1 MGFSIETSVS
11 AVTVFLQG
19 ALSFF
24 SPCVLPLVPLYVS
37 YLAGGA
43 AVVGEDGVRRYPRG
57 KIFLNTLFFVVG
69 ISFAFFLL
77 GLGLT
82 ALGEFFHNYQVWFA
96 RASGVII
103 LLFGLYQLGLGKR
116 TMLLEQEH
124 RLPFHLNKLA
134 MNPAV
139 ALVMGFTFSFAWTPC
154 VGPTLSSVLLMAS
167 SAESSAA
174 GFLLIGVYTL
184 GFVLPFLAVGLF
196 TGTVLDFFKS
206 HQNVVRYTVKIGA
219 VLLIVM
225 GILTLT
231 GATGGISADLAAGSG
246 TVQEEP
252 AGNSGEEA
260 APSGDSQEEH
270 SGADSQEI
278 PMVPAPDFTLTDQ
291 YGQTHTL
298 SDYQG
303 KTVFLNFWATWCGP
317 CKMEMPDIQALYE
330 DWDENAGELVVLGVA
345 GPNIGQEGSAE
356 DITAFLEENGYTY
369 PVVMDETGTL
379 FYQYGISAYPTTFMI
394 DTEGNV
400 FGYVQGAVSREVM
413 DDIVEQTR
421 AAQMIHPGRRGR
433 TFAVPAAFSRAAE
446 SACKKVVNLRQ
457 FVLESN
463 SYRGPLRRRGTPI
476 DRKRRGTPMA
486 HNDSFDEPRFEALYR
501 KLYPDLLRC
510 AEIALRTGG
519 SWYVSVAGRAE
530 EVVQELF
537 AFAWEHQADLWS
549 SASPTGWLYRV
560 LRYKVLELLKEDR
573 FWRKHLIRAAGEMP
587 ASPEDDFQQRAEI
600 TSILTP
606 EEYEILRKLYLEK
619 YTYEELA
626 REMGLKKSAL
636 AMRVKRSKERFVKQW
651 NRH

>member
-57 KIFLNTLFFVVG
+57 KIFLNTLFFVAG

-82 ALGEFFHNYQVWFA
+82 ALGAFFHDYQVWFA
-96 RASGVII
+96 RISGVII

-116 TMLLEQEH
+116 AMLLEQER
-124 RLPFHLNKLA
+124 RLPFRLYKLA

-196 TGTVLDFFKS
+196 TGAVLDFFKA

-231 GATGGISADLAAGSG
+231 GATNGLSADLAAG
-246 TVQEEP
+246 TTTQEEP
-252 AGNSGEEA
+252 AAPQDSAASGGAQQDGAAGSQAQGEGEE
-260 APSGDSQEEH
+260 
-270 SGADSQEI
+270 I
-278 PMVPAPDFTLTDQ
+278 PVVPAPDFTLTDQ
-291 YGQTHTL
+291 YGESHTL

-303 KTVFLNFWATWCGP
+303 QTVFLNFWATWCGP

-330 DWDENAGELVVLGVA
+330 AWDENAGDLVVLGVA
-345 GPNIGQEGSAE
+345 GPNIGREGSAE
-356 DITAFLEENGYTY
+356 DIAAFLEENDYTY
-369 PVVMDETGTL
+369 PVVMDDTGAL

-400 FGYVQGAVSREVM
+400 FGYVQGSLTREIM
-413 DDIVEQTR
+413 DDIIQQTMTG
-421 AAQMIHPGRRGR
+421 QRR
-433 TFAVPAAFSRAAE
+433 
-446 SACKKVVNLRQ
+446 
-457 FVLESN
+457 
-463 SYRGPLRRRGTPI
+463 
-476 DRKRRGTPMA
+476 
-486 HNDSFDEPRFEALYR
+486 
-501 KLYPDLLRC
+501 
-510 AEIALRTGG
+510 
-519 SWYVSVAGRAE
+519 
-530 EVVQELF
+530 
-537 AFAWEHQADLWS
+537 
-549 SASPTGWLYRV
+549 
-560 LRYKVLELLKEDR
+560 
-573 FWRKHLIRAAGEMP
+573 
-587 ASPEDDFQQRAEI
+587 
-600 TSILTP
+600 
-606 EEYEILRKLYLEK
+606 
-619 YTYEELA
+619 
-626 REMGLKKSAL
+626 
-636 AMRVKRSKERFVKQW
+636 
-651 NRH
+651 

>member
-57 KIFLNTLFFVVG
+57 KIFLNTLFFVAG

-82 ALGEFFHNYQVWFA
+82 ALGAFFHDYQVWFA
-96 RASGVII
+96 RISGVII

-196 TGTVLDFFKS
+196 TGAVLDFFKA
-206 HQNVVRYTVKIGA
+206 HQSVVRYTVKIGA

-231 GATGGISADLAAGSG
+231 GATNGLSADLAAVSG
-246 TVQEEP
+246 TTTQEESSAEQED
-252 AGNSGEEA
+252 AGGAQEESGE
-260 APSGDSQEEH
+260 
-270 SGADSQEI
+270 I
-278 PMVPAPDFTLTDQ
+278 PVIPAPDFTLTDQ
-291 YGQTHTL
+291 YGETHTL

-303 KTVFLNFWATWCGP
+303 QTVFLNFWATWCGP

-330 DWDENAGELVVLGVA
+330 EWDENAGDLVVLGVA
-345 GPNIGQEGSAE
+345 GPGIGQEGSAE
-356 DITAFLEENGYTY
+356 DIAAFLEENGYTY
-369 PVVMDETGTL
+369 PVVMDDTGML

-394 DTEGNV
+394 DPEGNV
-400 FGYVQGAVSREVM
+400 FGYVQGAVSREIM
-413 DDIVEQTR
+413 DDIVEQTMTG
-421 AAQMIHPGRRGR
+421 QRR
-433 TFAVPAAFSRAAE
+433 
-446 SACKKVVNLRQ
+446 
-457 FVLESN
+457 
-463 SYRGPLRRRGTPI
+463 
-476 DRKRRGTPMA
+476 
-486 HNDSFDEPRFEALYR
+486 
-501 KLYPDLLRC
+501 
-510 AEIALRTGG
+510 
-519 SWYVSVAGRAE
+519 
-530 EVVQELF
+530 
-537 AFAWEHQADLWS
+537 
-549 SASPTGWLYRV
+549 
-560 LRYKVLELLKEDR
+560 
-573 FWRKHLIRAAGEMP
+573 
-587 ASPEDDFQQRAEI
+587 
-600 TSILTP
+600 
-606 EEYEILRKLYLEK
+606 
-619 YTYEELA
+619 
-626 REMGLKKSAL
+626 
-636 AMRVKRSKERFVKQW
+636 
-651 NRH
+651 

>member
-57 KIFLNTLFFVVG
+57 KIFLNTLFFVAG

-82 ALGEFFHNYQVWFA
+82 ALGAFFHDYQVWFA
-96 RASGVII
+96 RISGVII

-116 TMLLEQEH
+116 AMLLEQER
-124 RLPFHLNKLA
+124 RLPFRLNKLA

-196 TGTVLDFFKS
+196 TGAVLDFFKA
-206 HQNVVRYTVKIGA
+206 HQSVVRYTVKIGA

-231 GATGGISADLAAGSG
+231 GATNGLSADLAAVSG
-246 TVQEEP
+246 TTTQEESSVEQED
-252 AGNSGEEA
+252 AGGAQEESGE
-260 APSGDSQEEH
+260 
-270 SGADSQEI
+270 I
-278 PMVPAPDFTLTDQ
+278 PVIPAPDFTLTDQ
-291 YGQTHTL
+291 YGETHTL

-303 KTVFLNFWATWCGP
+303 QTVFLNFWATWCGP

-330 DWDENAGELVVLGVA
+330 EWDENAGDLVVLGVA
-345 GPNIGQEGSAE
+345 GPGIGQEGSAE
-356 DITAFLEENGYTY
+356 DIAAFLEENGYTY
-369 PVVMDETGTL
+369 PVVMDDTGML

-394 DTEGNV
+394 DPEGNV
-400 FGYVQGAVSREVM
+400 FGYVQGAVSREIM
-413 DDIVEQTR
+413 DDIVEQTMTG
-421 AAQMIHPGRRGR
+421 QRR
-433 TFAVPAAFSRAAE
+433 
-446 SACKKVVNLRQ
+446 
-457 FVLESN
+457 
-463 SYRGPLRRRGTPI
+463 
-476 DRKRRGTPMA
+476 
-486 HNDSFDEPRFEALYR
+486 
-501 KLYPDLLRC
+501 
-510 AEIALRTGG
+510 
-519 SWYVSVAGRAE
+519 
-530 EVVQELF
+530 
-537 AFAWEHQADLWS
+537 
-549 SASPTGWLYRV
+549 
-560 LRYKVLELLKEDR
+560 
-573 FWRKHLIRAAGEMP
+573 
-587 ASPEDDFQQRAEI
+587 
-600 TSILTP
+600 
-606 EEYEILRKLYLEK
+606 
-619 YTYEELA
+619 
-626 REMGLKKSAL
+626 
-636 AMRVKRSKERFVKQW
+636 
-651 NRH
+651 

>member
-43 AVVGEDGVRRYPRG
+43 AVVDENGARRYPRG
-57 KIFLNTLFFVVG
+57 KIFLNTLFFVAG

-82 ALGEFFHNYQVWFA
+82 ALGDFFHDYQVWFA

-103 LLFGLYQLGLGKR
+103 LLFGLYQLGLGRR

-124 RLPFHLNKLA
+124 RLPFRLDKLA

-196 TGTVLDFFKS
+196 TGAVLDFFKA
-206 HQNVVRYTVKIGA
+206 HQSVVRYTVKIGA

-231 GATGGISADLAAGSG
+231 GATNGLSADLAAVSG
-246 TVQEEP
+246 TTTQQAD
-252 AGNSGEEA
+252 AGGAQGESGE
-260 APSGDSQEEH
+260 
-270 SGADSQEI
+270 I
-278 PMVPAPDFTLTDQ
+278 PVIPAPDFTLTDQ
-291 YGQTHTL
+291 YGETHTL

-303 KTVFLNFWATWCGP
+303 QTVFLNFWATWCGP

-330 DWDENAGELVVLGVA
+330 EWDENAGDLVVLGVA
-345 GPNIGQEGSAE
+345 GPGIGQEGSAE
-356 DITAFLEENGYTY
+356 DIAAFLEENGYTY
-369 PVVMDETGTL
+369 PVVMDDTGAL

-413 DDIVEQTR
+413 DDIIQQTMTG
-421 AAQMIHPGRRGR
+421 QRR
-433 TFAVPAAFSRAAE
+433 
-446 SACKKVVNLRQ
+446 
-457 FVLESN
+457 
-463 SYRGPLRRRGTPI
+463 
-476 DRKRRGTPMA
+476 
-486 HNDSFDEPRFEALYR
+486 
-501 KLYPDLLRC
+501 
-510 AEIALRTGG
+510 
-519 SWYVSVAGRAE
+519 
-530 EVVQELF
+530 
-537 AFAWEHQADLWS
+537 
-549 SASPTGWLYRV
+549 
-560 LRYKVLELLKEDR
+560 
-573 FWRKHLIRAAGEMP
+573 
-587 ASPEDDFQQRAEI
+587 
-600 TSILTP
+600 
-606 EEYEILRKLYLEK
+606 
-619 YTYEELA
+619 
-626 REMGLKKSAL
+626 
-636 AMRVKRSKERFVKQW
+636 
-651 NRH
+651 

>member
-57 KIFLNTLFFVVG
+57 KIFLNTLFFVAG

-82 ALGEFFHNYQVWFA
+82 ALGEFFHDYQVWFA

-124 RLPFHLNKLA
+124 RLPFRLDKLA

-196 TGTVLDFFKS
+196 TGAVLDFFKA
-206 HQNVVRYTVKIGA
+206 HQSVVRYTVKIGA

-231 GATGGISADLAAGSG
+231 GATNGLSADLAAVSG
-246 TVQEEP
+246 TTTQEESSAEQED
-252 AGNSGEEA
+252 AGGAQEESGE
-260 APSGDSQEEH
+260 
-270 SGADSQEI
+270 I
-278 PMVPAPDFTLTDQ
+278 PVIPAPDFTLTDQ
-291 YGQTHTL
+291 YGETHTL

-303 KTVFLNFWATWCGP
+303 QTVFLNFWATWCGP

-330 DWDENAGELVVLGVA
+330 EWDENAGDLVVLGVA
-345 GPNIGQEGSAE
+345 GPGIGREGSAE
-356 DITAFLEENGYTY
+356 DITAFLEANGYTY
-369 PVVMDETGTL
+369 PVVMDDTGTL

-394 DTEGNV
+394 DPEGNV
-400 FGYVQGAVSREVM
+400 FGYVQGAVSREIM
-413 DDIVEQTR
+413 DDIVEQTMTG
-421 AAQMIHPGRRGR
+421 QRR
-433 TFAVPAAFSRAAE
+433 
-446 SACKKVVNLRQ
+446 
-457 FVLESN
+457 
-463 SYRGPLRRRGTPI
+463 
-476 DRKRRGTPMA
+476 
-486 HNDSFDEPRFEALYR
+486 
-501 KLYPDLLRC
+501 
-510 AEIALRTGG
+510 
-519 SWYVSVAGRAE
+519 
-530 EVVQELF
+530 
-537 AFAWEHQADLWS
+537 
-549 SASPTGWLYRV
+549 
-560 LRYKVLELLKEDR
+560 
-573 FWRKHLIRAAGEMP
+573 
-587 ASPEDDFQQRAEI
+587 
-600 TSILTP
+600 
-606 EEYEILRKLYLEK
+606 
-619 YTYEELA
+619 
-626 REMGLKKSAL
+626 
-636 AMRVKRSKERFVKQW
+636 
-651 NRH
+651 

>member
-57 KIFLNTLFFVVG
+57 KIFLNTLFFVAG

-82 ALGEFFHNYQVWFA
+82 ALGAFFHDYQVWFA
-96 RASGVII
+96 RISGVII

-116 TMLLEQEH
+116 AMLLEQER
-124 RLPFHLNKLA
+124 RLPFRLDKLA

-196 TGTVLDFFKS
+196 TGAVLDFFKA
-206 HQNVVRYTVKIGA
+206 HQSVVRYTVKIGA

-231 GATGGISADLAAGSG
+231 GATNGLSADLAAVSG
-246 TVQEEP
+246 TTTQEESSVEQED
-252 AGNSGEEA
+252 AGGAQEESGE
-260 APSGDSQEEH
+260 
-270 SGADSQEI
+270 I
-278 PMVPAPDFTLTDQ
+278 PVIPAPDFTLTDQ
-291 YGQTHTL
+291 YGETHTL

-303 KTVFLNFWATWCGP
+303 QTVFLNFWATWCGP

-330 DWDENAGELVVLGVA
+330 EWDENAGDLVVLGVA
-345 GPNIGQEGSAE
+345 GPGIGREGSAE
-356 DITAFLEENGYTY
+356 DIAAFLEENGYTY
-369 PVVMDETGTL
+369 PVVMDDTGML

-394 DTEGNV
+394 DPEGNV
-400 FGYVQGAVSREVM
+400 FGYVQGAVSREIM
-413 DDIVEQTR
+413 DDIVEQTMTG
-421 AAQMIHPGRRGR
+421 QRR
-433 TFAVPAAFSRAAE
+433 
-446 SACKKVVNLRQ
+446 
-457 FVLESN
+457 
-463 SYRGPLRRRGTPI
+463 
-476 DRKRRGTPMA
+476 
-486 HNDSFDEPRFEALYR
+486 
-501 KLYPDLLRC
+501 
-510 AEIALRTGG
+510 
-519 SWYVSVAGRAE
+519 
-530 EVVQELF
+530 
-537 AFAWEHQADLWS
+537 
-549 SASPTGWLYRV
+549 
-560 LRYKVLELLKEDR
+560 
-573 FWRKHLIRAAGEMP
+573 
-587 ASPEDDFQQRAEI
+587 
-600 TSILTP
+600 
-606 EEYEILRKLYLEK
+606 
-619 YTYEELA
+619 
-626 REMGLKKSAL
+626 
-636 AMRVKRSKERFVKQW
+636 
-651 NRH
+651 

>member
-57 KIFLNTLFFVVG
+57 KVFLNTLFFVVD

-103 LLFGLYQLGLGKR
+103 LLFGLYQLGLGRR

-124 RLPFHLNKLA
+124 RLPFRLDKLA

-167 SAESSAA
+167 SGSSAAA

-196 TGTVLDFFKS
+196 TGTVLDFFKA
-206 HQNVVRYTVKIGA
+206 HQNVVRYTVKLGA

-231 GATGGISADLAAGSG
+231 GATGTISADLAAVSG
-246 TVQEEP
+246 TTQEEP
-252 AGNSGEEA
+252 AAEQEDTTGAQEESGE
-260 APSGDSQEEH
+260 
-270 SGADSQEI
+270 I
-278 PMVPAPDFTLTDQ
+278 PVVPAPDFTLTDQ
-291 YGQTHTL
+291 YGETHTL

-303 KTVFLNFWATWCGP
+303 QTVFLNFWATWCGP

-330 DWDENAGELVVLGVA
+330 AWDENAGDLVVLGVA
-345 GPNIGQEGSAE
+345 GPGIGQEGSAE
-356 DITAFLEENGYTY
+356 DIAAFLEENGYTY
-369 PVVMDETGTL
+369 PVVMDDTGAL

-413 DDIVEQTR
+413 DDIVQQTMTG
-421 AAQMIHPGRRGR
+421 QRR
-433 TFAVPAAFSRAAE
+433 
-446 SACKKVVNLRQ
+446 
-457 FVLESN
+457 
-463 SYRGPLRRRGTPI
+463 
-476 DRKRRGTPMA
+476 
-486 HNDSFDEPRFEALYR
+486 
-501 KLYPDLLRC
+501 
-510 AEIALRTGG
+510 
-519 SWYVSVAGRAE
+519 
-530 EVVQELF
+530 
-537 AFAWEHQADLWS
+537 
-549 SASPTGWLYRV
+549 
-560 LRYKVLELLKEDR
+560 
-573 FWRKHLIRAAGEMP
+573 
-587 ASPEDDFQQRAEI
+587 
-600 TSILTP
+600 
-606 EEYEILRKLYLEK
+606 
-619 YTYEELA
+619 
-626 REMGLKKSAL
+626 
-636 AMRVKRSKERFVKQW
+636 
-651 NRH
+651 

>member
-124 RLPFHLNKLA
+124 HLPFHLNKLA

-196 TGTVLDFFKS
+196 TGAVLDFFKA
-206 HQNVVRYTVKIGA
+206 HQSVVRYTVKIGA

-231 GATGGISADLAAGSG
+231 GATNGLSADLAAVSG
-246 TVQEEP
+246 TTTQEESSVEQED
-252 AGNSGEEA
+252 AGGAQEESGE
-260 APSGDSQEEH
+260 
-270 SGADSQEI
+270 I
-278 PMVPAPDFTLTDQ
+278 PVIPAPDFTLTDQ
-291 YGQTHTL
+291 YGETHTL

-303 KTVFLNFWATWCGP
+303 QTVFLNFWATWCGP

-330 DWDENAGELVVLGVA
+330 EWDENAGDLVVLGVA
-345 GPNIGQEGSAE
+345 GPGIGQEGSAE
-356 DITAFLEENGYTY
+356 DIAAFLEENGYTY
-369 PVVMDETGTL
+369 PVVMDDTGML

-394 DTEGNV
+394 DPEGNV
-400 FGYVQGAVSREVM
+400 FGYVQGAVSREIM
-413 DDIVEQTR
+413 DDIVEQTMTG
-421 AAQMIHPGRRGR
+421 QRR
-433 TFAVPAAFSRAAE
+433 
-446 SACKKVVNLRQ
+446 
-457 FVLESN
+457 
-463 SYRGPLRRRGTPI
+463 
-476 DRKRRGTPMA
+476 
-486 HNDSFDEPRFEALYR
+486 
-501 KLYPDLLRC
+501 
-510 AEIALRTGG
+510 
-519 SWYVSVAGRAE
+519 
-530 EVVQELF
+530 
-537 AFAWEHQADLWS
+537 
-549 SASPTGWLYRV
+549 
-560 LRYKVLELLKEDR
+560 
-573 FWRKHLIRAAGEMP
+573 
-587 ASPEDDFQQRAEI
+587 
-600 TSILTP
+600 
-606 EEYEILRKLYLEK
+606 
-619 YTYEELA
+619 
-626 REMGLKKSAL
+626 
-636 AMRVKRSKERFVKQW
+636 
-651 NRH
+651 

>member
-57 KIFLNTLFFVVG
+57 KIFLNTLFFVAG

-82 ALGEFFHNYQVWFA
+82 ALGAFFHDYQVWFA
-96 RASGVII
+96 RISGVII

-116 TMLLEQEH
+116 AMLLEQER
-124 RLPFHLNKLA
+124 RLPFRLDKLA

-196 TGTVLDFFKS
+196 TGAVLDFFKA
-206 HQNVVRYTVKIGA
+206 HQSVVRYTVKIGA

-231 GATGGISADLAAGSG
+231 GATNGLSADLAAG
-246 TVQEEP
+246 TTTQEEP
-252 AGNSGEEA
+252 AAPQDGTASGGAQEDAGGAQEESGE
-260 APSGDSQEEH
+260 
-270 SGADSQEI
+270 I
-278 PMVPAPDFTLTDQ
+278 PVIPAPDFTLTDQ
-291 YGQTHTL
+291 YGETHTL

-303 KTVFLNFWATWCGP
+303 QTVFLNFWATWCGP

-330 DWDENAGELVVLGVA
+330 EWDENAGDLVVLGVA
-345 GPNIGQEGSAE
+345 GPGIGQEGSAE
-356 DITAFLEENGYTY
+356 DIAAFLEENGYTY
-369 PVVMDETGTL
+369 PVVMDDTGML

-394 DTEGNV
+394 DPEGNV
-400 FGYVQGAVSREVM
+400 FGYVQGAVSREIM
-413 DDIVEQTR
+413 DDIVEQTMTG
-421 AAQMIHPGRRGR
+421 QRR
-433 TFAVPAAFSRAAE
+433 
-446 SACKKVVNLRQ
+446 
-457 FVLESN
+457 
-463 SYRGPLRRRGTPI
+463 
-476 DRKRRGTPMA
+476 
-486 HNDSFDEPRFEALYR
+486 
-501 KLYPDLLRC
+501 
-510 AEIALRTGG
+510 
-519 SWYVSVAGRAE
+519 
-530 EVVQELF
+530 
-537 AFAWEHQADLWS
+537 
-549 SASPTGWLYRV
+549 
-560 LRYKVLELLKEDR
+560 
-573 FWRKHLIRAAGEMP
+573 
-587 ASPEDDFQQRAEI
+587 
-600 TSILTP
+600 
-606 EEYEILRKLYLEK
+606 
-619 YTYEELA
+619 
-626 REMGLKKSAL
+626 
-636 AMRVKRSKERFVKQW
+636 
-651 NRH
+651 

>member
-1 MGFSIETSVS
+1 
-11 AVTVFLQG
+11 
-19 ALSFF
+19 
-24 SPCVLPLVPLYVS
+24 
-37 YLAGGA
+37 
-43 AVVGEDGVRRYPRG
+43 
-57 KIFLNTLFFVVG
+57 
-69 ISFAFFLL
+69 
-77 GLGLT
+77 
-82 ALGEFFHNYQVWFA
+82 
-96 RASGVII
+96 
-103 LLFGLYQLGLGKR
+103 
-116 TMLLEQEH
+116 
-124 RLPFHLNKLA
+124 

-421 AAQMIHPGRRGR
+421 TGQRR
-433 TFAVPAAFSRAAE
+433 
-446 SACKKVVNLRQ
+446 
-457 FVLESN
+457 
-463 SYRGPLRRRGTPI
+463 
-476 DRKRRGTPMA
+476 
-486 HNDSFDEPRFEALYR
+486 
-501 KLYPDLLRC
+501 
-510 AEIALRTGG
+510 
-519 SWYVSVAGRAE
+519 
-530 EVVQELF
+530 
-537 AFAWEHQADLWS
+537 
-549 SASPTGWLYRV
+549 
-560 LRYKVLELLKEDR
+560 
-573 FWRKHLIRAAGEMP
+573 
-587 ASPEDDFQQRAEI
+587 
-600 TSILTP
+600 
-606 EEYEILRKLYLEK
+606 
-619 YTYEELA
+619 
-626 REMGLKKSAL
+626 
-636 AMRVKRSKERFVKQW
+636 
-651 NRH
+651 